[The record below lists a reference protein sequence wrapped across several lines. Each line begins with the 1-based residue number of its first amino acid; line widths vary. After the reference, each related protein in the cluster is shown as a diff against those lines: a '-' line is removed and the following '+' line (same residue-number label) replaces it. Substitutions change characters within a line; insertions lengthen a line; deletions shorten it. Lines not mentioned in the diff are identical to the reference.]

1 MVHIHI
7 NKEKTEG
14 CCEELT
20 ENMQQVWILFRAFF
34 RKAKAKLEVWKY
46 FTKDGTEAY
55 CKHCSKDYAA
65 DSRKHGTL

>member
-34 RKAKAKLEVWKY
+34 RKAKAKSEVWKLQQRLR
-46 FTKDGTEAY
+46 
-55 CKHCSKDYAA
+55 
-65 DSRKHGTL
+65 SRLKET